1 MYYSASGTPTIN
13 LLKFQEPGYT
23 TTESRQN
30 PWSLIAAL
38 NSTGGASGDIYIDDG
53 ESIKPNATLEVT
65 LTISDKKLSASNVG
79 NYSVD
84 QPLGNVTILGV
95 ERPSNVSFSG
105 GSYIWSWIDNN
116 LLVTGFD
123 NVSAWNNAWTLSW
136 Q

>member
-1 MYYSASGTPTIN
+1 M
-13 LLKFQEPGYT
+13 
-23 TTESRQN
+23 
-30 PWSLIAAL
+30 

-65 LTISDKKLSASNVG
+65 LTISDKKLSASSVG

-95 ERPSNVSFSG
+95 ERPNNVSFSG
-105 GSYIWSWIDNN
+105 GSYRWSWIDNN

-123 NVSAWNNAWTLSW
+123 NVSAWKNAWTLSW